1 MITAVRFDGKS
12 GKTIPPPLRLERKC
26 PKEQSPAMANV
37 RVRNLYMAGGSREN
51 EKGAERYPHNLVE
64 RAENEG
70 FEPSKGCPLHAFQA
84 CALGRYANSPVQA
97 VGAITTAFDQR
108 VVAYRLLKL

>member
-1 MITAVRFDGKS
+1 
-12 GKTIPPPLRLERKC
+12 
-26 PKEQSPAMANV
+26 MANV